1 MHLCLF
7 EDHEVYH
14 LSPIAQTRG
23 VYLIRTG
30 ALNNLVR
37 LWETFDRPSLS
48 LHARPEIEEI
58 VRSQTGLQVNEGEQ
72 EQGYLFVNG
81 RITLLPLQLV
91 ARLSRKYTKQK
102 EAKVFLQNG
111 TVVAAWAPD
120 MKSLK
125 IDGPVDAS
133 TFEGLP
139 TEEVTGVEMIGR
151 LWQLVDEL
159 QPRLKRDLARL
170 SRNFKAETPPQVHA
184 SVTLYNSESIFIG
197 PDVEIA
203 PGAII
208 NAADGP
214 VFIARG
220 VKIME
225 GAIVRGP
232 IYLGKRSTVKPRAD
246 VSRSAIGPT
255 CKAGGEVTDVIMQ
268 SFSNKAHEGFLGH
281 SYVGSWCNIGAGT
294 NASNLRNDY
303 KEATLFNE
311 FLNVYEATG
320 RQFMGVIMADYCK
333 IGISSMVNTAS
344 VFGVG
349 CNLFGSEFL
358 PRYLPSFSWGSPNGG
373 FEPYR
378 LDKAY
383 TSIERLMAR
392 RARTL
397 SNVTKNQLEKIFNAA
412 HASAGKAN
420 AS

>member
-37 LWETFDRPSLS
+37 LWETFDRPTLS
-48 LHARPEIEEI
+48 LHARTEIEEI
-58 VRSQTGLQVNEGEQ
+58 VRSQTGLPVNEGQNE
-72 EQGYLFVNG
+72 EGYIFVNG
-81 RITLLPLQLV
+81 RITGLPIQLA
-91 ARLSRKYTKQK
+91 ARLARKSSKQK
-102 EAKVFLQNG
+102 KAKVFMQQG
-111 TVVAAWAPD
+111 IVVAAWAPD
-120 MKSLK
+120 MKSLNFN
-125 IDGPVDAS
+125 GPIDAS

-139 TEEVTGVEMIGR
+139 QEEVTGVEMISR
-151 LWQLVDEL
+151 LWHLVDGL
-159 QPRLKRDLARL
+159 QSRLEQDLARL
-170 SRNFKAETPPQVHA
+170 SRNFKAETPPQVHS

-197 PDVEIA
+197 PDVEIG

-208 NAADGP
+208 TAVDGP

-225 GAIVRGP
+225 GAVVKGP
-232 IYLGKRSTVKPRAD
+232 IYLGKRSTVKARAV
-246 VSRSAIGPT
+246 VSRSAIGPI

-281 SYVGSWCNIGAGT
+281 AYIGSWCNIGAGS

-303 KEATLFNE
+303 NNATLFNE
-311 FLNVYEATG
+311 HLNAYEPTN
-320 RQFMGVIMADYCK
+320 RQFLGLIMADYCK

-358 PRYLPSFSWGSPNGG
+358 PRHLPSFSWGSPQTG

-383 TSIERLMAR
+383 ESIERLMSR

-397 SNVTKNQLEKIFNAA
+397 SDVTKKQLEVIFNEAQA
-412 HASAGKAN
+412 HAL
-420 AS
+420 